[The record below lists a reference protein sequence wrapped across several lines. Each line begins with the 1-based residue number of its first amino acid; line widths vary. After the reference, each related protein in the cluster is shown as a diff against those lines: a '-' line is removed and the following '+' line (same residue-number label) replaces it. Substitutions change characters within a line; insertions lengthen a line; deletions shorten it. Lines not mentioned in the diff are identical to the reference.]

1 MEGRDAEHYSY
12 PLMGE
17 VYKRRRYLTSYG
29 KTQKT
34 NFDGVV
40 VDRNAEPDSYSGI
53 VSISDGMITLGD
65 NGEAVYE
72 FSVPAAGNY
81 DLAVK
86 LGFPLWDKNSVRLS
100 LDGTSFLVEEHRLWW
115 PLLEDDLLE
124 RGMEGGLSICRNTYA
139 YRIGCRQ
146 GRAVLRL

>member
-1 MEGRDAEHYSY
+1 MGEPIIQTRDLTINFGGHTAVDHVSLDILSLIHIQMCIRDRHYSY

-72 FSVPAAGNY
+72 LNVPAAGSY

-86 LGFPLWDKNSVRLS
+86 LGFPCLLY
-100 LDGTSFLVEEHRLWW
+100 TSRCV
-115 PLLEDDLLE
+115 
-124 RGMEGGLSICRNTYA
+124 
-139 YRIGCRQ
+139 
-146 GRAVLRL
+146 

>member
-1 MEGRDAEHYSY
+1 MTTWMDGMLNIYSY

-34 NFDGVV
+34 NFAGVV

-72 FSVPAAGNY
+72 LMCRLQEATIWPLSSVP
-81 DLAVK
+81 
-86 LGFPLWDKNSVRLS
+86 SV
-100 LDGTSFLVEEHRLWW
+100 G
-115 PLLEDDLLE
+115 
-124 RGMEGGLSICRNTYA
+124 
-139 YRIGCRQ
+139 
-146 GRAVLRL
+146 